1 MDATPD
7 TPTLRQRT
15 RRAVHAEITDTA
27 LRLFAEQGFDATTVD
42 QIAKAAGIS
51 RRSFFH
57 YFGSKEDVV
66 LGDLEA
72 LGRRVRDA
80 LEARPATEPA
90 WEALR
95 AALLTLRGPDTDAA
109 TELQI
114 AHMYA
119 DAPSLRAKHL
129 EKHLRWQELLGPDV
143 ERRLGIAPG
152 AGVGGGA
159 GGGTADGGGADAGGA
174 EDMDAA
180 VPADGRRT
188 VDPRARAVIAAA
200 LACLDIAVEAWRESG
215 GTADP
220 VELFDAAVAAV
231 RA

>member
-1 MDATPD
+1 MDPTPP
-7 TPTLRQRT
+7 TPTLRERT
-15 RRAVHAEITDTA
+15 RRAVHAEITNTA
-27 LRLFAEQGFDATTVD
+27 LRLFAEQGFEETTVD
-42 QIAKAAGIS
+42 QIAAAAGIS

-57 YFGSKEDVV
+57 YFRSKEDVV

-72 LGRRVRDA
+72 AGRRVRDA
-80 LEARPATEPA
+80 LEARPETETP

-95 AALLTLRGPDTDAA
+95 EALKTLHGPDTDAV

-143 ERRLGIAPG
+143 ERRLGITPGAPG
-152 AGVGGGA
+152 
-159 GGGTADGGGADAGGA
+159 TT
-174 EDMDAA
+174 
-180 VPADGRRT
+180 P
-188 VDPRARAVIAAA
+188 DPRARAVVAAA
-200 LACLDIAVEAWRESG
+200 LACLDIAVEAWRESDG
-215 GTADP
+215 AADP

-231 RA
+231 RT

>member
-1 MDATPD
+1 MSS
-7 TPTLRQRT
+7 TPTAGTLRERT

-27 LRLFAEQGFDATTVD
+27 LRLFAENGFEATTVD
-42 QIAKAAGIS
+42 QIAAAAGIS

-72 LGRRVRDA
+72 LGMRVREA
-80 LEARPATEPA
+80 LEARPDAETA

-95 AALLTLRGPDTDAA
+95 EAFKSLQGPGTDAV

-114 AHMYA
+114 ATMYA
-119 DAPSLRAKHL
+119 DAPSLRARHL
-129 EKHLRWQELLGPDV
+129 EKHLRWQQLLAPDI
-143 ERRLGIAPG
+143 ERRLGITRNTVPG
-152 AGVGGGA
+152 
-159 GGGTADGGGADAGGA
+159 T
-174 EDMDAA
+174 
-180 VPADGRRT
+180 PA
-188 VDPRARAVIAAA
+188 DPRARAVIAAA
-200 LACLDIAVEAWRESG
+200 LACLDTAVEAWRESG

-220 VELFDAAVAAV
+220 VELFDQAVAAV

>member
-1 MDATPD
+1 MGKIRSMDSTPD
-7 TPTLRQRT
+7 TPTLRERT

-27 LRLFAEQGFDATTVD
+27 LRLFAEQGFDVTTVD
-42 QIAKAAGIS
+42 QIAAAAGIS

-72 LGRRVRDA
+72 LGLRVRDA
-80 LEARPATEPA
+80 LEARPATETA

-95 AALLTLRGPDTDAA
+95 EALKTLQGPDTDAV

-114 AHMYA
+114 AGMYA

-129 EKHLRWQELLGPDV
+129 EKHLRWQELFAPDI
-143 ERRLGIAPG
+143 ERRLGITPG
-152 AGVGGGA
+152 A
-159 GGGTADGGGADAGGA
+159 TA
-174 EDMDAA
+174 
-180 VPADGRRT
+180 
-188 VDPRARAVIAAA
+188 DPRARAIIAAA

>member
-1 MDATPD
+1 MGKICPMDSTPD
-7 TPTLRQRT
+7 TPTLRERT

-42 QIAKAAGIS
+42 QIAAAAGIS

-66 LGDLEA
+66 MGDLEA

-80 LEARPATEPA
+80 LEARPATESA

-95 AALLTLRGPDTDAA
+95 EALKTLQGPDTDAV
-109 TELQI
+109 TGLEI
-114 AHMYA
+114 AGMYA

-129 EKHLRWQELLGPDV
+129 EKHLRWQELFAPDI

-152 AGVGGGA
+152 PSA
-159 GGGTADGGGADAGGA
+159 
-174 EDMDAA
+174 
-180 VPADGRRT
+180 
-188 VDPRARAVIAAA
+188 DPRARAIIAAA
-200 LACLDIAVEAWRESG
+200 LACLDIAVDAWHESG

>member
-1 MDATPD
+1 MDATPG
-7 TPTLRQRT
+7 TPTLRERT

-42 QIAKAAGIS
+42 QIAAAAGIS

-72 LGRRVRDA
+72 LGLRVRDA
-80 LEARPATEPA
+80 LEARPATETA

-95 AALLTLRGPDTDAA
+95 AALMTLQGPDTDAA

-114 AHMYA
+114 AGMYA
-119 DAPSLRAKHL
+119 DAPSLRARHL
-129 EKHLRWQELLGPDV
+129 EKHLRWQELLAPDV
-143 ERRLGIAPG
+143 ERRLGIAP
-152 AGVGGGA
+152 
-159 GGGTADGGGADAGGA
+159 
-174 EDMDAA
+174 AA
-180 VPADGRRT
+180 T

-220 VELFDAAVAAV
+220 VDLFDAAVAAV

>member
-1 MDATPD
+1 MDSTPD
-7 TPTLRQRT
+7 TPTLRERT

-42 QIAKAAGIS
+42 QIAAAAGIS

-66 LGDLEA
+66 MGDLEA

-80 LEARPATEPA
+80 LEARPATESA

-95 AALLTLRGPDTDAA
+95 EALKTLQGPDTDAV
-109 TELQI
+109 TGLEI
-114 AHMYA
+114 AGMYA

-129 EKHLRWQELLGPDV
+129 EKHLRWQELFAPDI

-152 AGVGGGA
+152 A
-159 GGGTADGGGADAGGA
+159 TA
-174 EDMDAA
+174 
-180 VPADGRRT
+180 
-188 VDPRARAVIAAA
+188 DPRARAVIASA
-200 LACLDIAVEAWRESG
+200 LAGVDIAVEAWRESG

-220 VELFDAAVAAV
+220 VDLFDQAVAAV

>member
-1 MDATPD
+1 MGKIIGMSSTPD
-7 TPTLRQRT
+7 TPTLRERT

-27 LRLFAEQGFDATTVD
+27 LRLFAEQGFEATTVD
-42 QIAKAAGIS
+42 QIAAAAGIS

-80 LEARPATEPA
+80 LEARPADESA
-90 WEALR
+90 WAALREALK
-95 AALLTLRGPDTDAA
+95 TLHAPDTDAVTA
-109 TELQI
+109 LQV
-114 AHMYA
+114 ADMYA

-129 EKHLRWQELLGPDV
+129 EKHLRWQELFAPDI

-152 AGVGGGA
+152 A
-159 GGGTADGGGADAGGA
+159 TA
-174 EDMDAA
+174 
-180 VPADGRRT
+180 
-188 VDPRARAVIAAA
+188 DPRARAVIASA
-200 LACLDIAVEAWRESG
+200 LACVDIAVEAWRESG

-220 VELFDAAVAAV
+220 VDLFDQAVAAV